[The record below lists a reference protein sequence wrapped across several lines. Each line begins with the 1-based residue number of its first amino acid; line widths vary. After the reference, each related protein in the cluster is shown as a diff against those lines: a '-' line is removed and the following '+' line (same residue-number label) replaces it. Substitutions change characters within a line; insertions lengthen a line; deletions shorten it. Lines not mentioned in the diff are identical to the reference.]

1 MKVGICKVIKIVKL
15 KGLITWARVAGIQPS
30 VKWFWRMETI
40 QYLSLDKSFRA
51 ILQYSGLIT
60 TQNI

>member
-40 QYLSLDKSFRA
+40 QYFPDKFFQA
-51 ILQYSGLIT
+51 ILQYSDLIT
-60 TQNI
+60 AQNI